1 MAALERITSPT
12 DTNIF
17 SLSALKVFLRVDH
30 SDEDSLL
37 AALWTAARVMCE
49 NYTSVFCNDSAD
61 NFKLYLD
68 DWPADSMITISAA
81 PFTAVSAVKYYDGD
95 DVLQTLASSDYST
108 DFVSKIG
115 RIKLDESPTVKDRLN
130 AVEVTMTCGY
140 DEAAVPKPMIQAMMM
155 ITANLYERRGDAVPP
170 NKNTLGFE
178 FPAAV
183 KALLDTVKVG
193 GYG

>member
-1 MAALERITSPT
+1 VAALERVTSPT
-12 DTNIF
+12 DTNIL
-17 SLSALKVFLRVDH
+17 SLAALKLFLRVDH
-30 SDEDSLL
+30 SDEDTLL

-49 NYTSVFCNDSAD
+49 NYTNVYCNDATD

-68 DWPADSMITISAA
+68 EWPADSMINIAAA
-81 PFTAVSAVKYYDGD
+81 PFSAVSSVKYYDGD
-95 DVLQTLASSDYST
+95 NVLQTLAASDYST
-108 DFVSKIG
+108 DFVSKRG
-115 RIKLDESPTVKDRLN
+115 RIKLDETPNLKDRLN
-130 AVEVTMTCGY
+130 AVEVTITCGY

-170 NKNTLGFE
+170 NKITLGFE